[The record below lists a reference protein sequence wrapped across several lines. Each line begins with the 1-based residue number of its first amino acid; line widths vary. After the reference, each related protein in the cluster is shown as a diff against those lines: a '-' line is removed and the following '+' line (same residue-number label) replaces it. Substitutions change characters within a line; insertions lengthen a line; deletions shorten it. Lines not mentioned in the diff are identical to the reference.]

1 LTNRISKTQIDQLGG
16 RLRKGQVTESD
27 LRQLDDYRLTFGE
40 AYRSVVL
47 KIKNKLGLEPSG
59 RPSKSTSSIIEKLQ
73 RETIRL
79 TQVQDIAGCRVIVTN
94 INEQERLVAA
104 LRGLFPTAAIVD
116 RRAAPSY
123 GYRAVHAI
131 VEESGMTV
139 EVQIRTTLQHLWAEL
154 SEKFSDVMD
163 PAIKYGGGE
172 SEVRELLLERSDLVS
187 RLERLE
193 QEMLAPGKLVPE
205 EHRTELEDLKVDM
218 AKSLA
223 DLKSMVGR
231 FSRRQR

>member
-1 LTNRISKTQIDQLGG
+1 
-16 RLRKGQVTESD
+16 
-27 LRQLDDYRLTFGE
+27 
-40 AYRSVVL
+40 VL

-79 TQVQDIAGCRVIVTN
+79 TQAQDIAGCRVIVTD
-94 INEQERLVAA
+94 INEQERVVAA
-104 LRGLFPTAAIVD
+104 LRGLFPAASIVD

-131 VEESGMTV
+131 VEENGMTV

-172 SEVRELLLERSDLVS
+172 GEVRELLLERSGLVS

-193 QEMLAPGKLVPE
+193 LEMLAPGKSVTE

-223 DLKSMVGR
+223 DLTSMAGR
-231 FSRRQR
+231 FSRRER